1 MDELALSLIFTGAVI
16 FVWGFRAIR
25 NRRVNVAF
33 FKLRSQWSTLI
44 FGINSVLCGFLMIMS
59 GVSSAMLDAGQVEIM
74 AKSGLYMFGA
84 AWIFAFAL
92 EALARIGW
100 RISPADAPRDMR
112 KRENVSHRNR
122 RKRKPQTR
130 EDSIGAGAGFISSSR
145 RRLQTAKNRF
155 LLAGSRLYHRVMLPP
170 RSWDKQNL
178 WHGDEAPEKQTGDR
192 SPASSGVEFEEPRQ
206 ETRPTKG
213 KRNMLSVADSEK
225 ESQSNGDLHT

>member
-1 MDELALSLIFTGAVI
+1 MTALAIASMFTGAVI

-59 GVSSAMLDAGQVEIM
+59 GAASAMLEAAQIEIM

-84 AWIFAFAL
+84 AWIFALVL

-100 RISPADAPRDMR
+100 RLSPVDAPPELR
-112 KRENVSHRNR
+112 KRENASHHR
-122 RKRKPQTR
+122 RRERKPPP
-130 EDSIGAGAGFISSSR
+130 EADIGAGADLTSSSR
-145 RRLQTAKNRF
+145 GRLQTARNRF

-178 WHGDEAPEKQTGDR
+178 WHGDEARAKQNSDP
-192 SPASSGVEFEEPRQ
+192 SPASAAVEFEEPRQ
-206 ETRPTKG
+206 ATRPTKG
-213 KRNMLSVADSEK
+213 KRNMLSVADSEE

>member
-1 MDELALSLIFTGAVI
+1 MTALAIASMFTGAVI

-44 FGINSVLCGFLMIMS
+44 FGILSVLCGFLMIMS
-59 GVSSAMLDAGQVEIM
+59 GASSAMLDAALVEVM

-112 KRENVSHRNR
+112 ERSGAWHHRR
-122 RKRKPQTR
+122 RKRKPPSR
-130 EDSIGAGAGFISSSR
+130 EDNIGAGAGFILSSR

-178 WHGDEAPEKQTGDR
+178 WHGDEARETQTGDP
-192 SPASSGVEFEEPRQ
+192 SQASSGVEFEELS
-206 ETRPTKG
+206 TDSHATNG
-213 KRNMLSVADSEK
+213 KQKTPNIAGRR
-225 ESQSNGDLHT
+225 